1 MALTRKSLKAMGLT
15 DEQVDSIIEM
25 HSETVDGLKADVQKY
40 RGEAEKLPSVQQELD
55 DLKAKGDD
63 GWKERHDAVKKE
75 LDDYRAEIA
84 GKEARAA
91 KETAVRAL
99 LESKGISGKNLTIAM
114 RGLGAEIE
122 AAELDGDKIKDTKAF
137 DDLIEGDLSGLVT
150 KIGEAGAPE
159 PANPISNTGGKLS
172 KADILAIKDST
183 ERQNA
188 IAANIEQFRKE

>member
-1 MALTRKSLKAMGLT
+1 MGLT